1 MVYNTAQFK
10 QNLKNIEEWLKG
22 EFSGIR
28 TGRANPAILDGV
40 KVEAYGMEMPINQVA
55 NVSVEDARMIRVTP
69 WDMSQ
74 AKPIEKAIIV
84 SDLGLSVTVD
94 DKGLRIVFPDL
105 TSDRRSALIK
115 IAKQKLEDAKVSF
128 RAEREKS
135 IKEIDSA
142 EKAKEI
148 SEDEK
153 FRMKTDLQKV
163 LDDATRV
170 LEELFAKK
178 EKEIA
183 E

>member
-10 QNLKNIEEWLKG
+10 QNLKSIEEWLKG

-28 TGRANPAILDGV
+28 TGRANPAILDGI
-40 KVEAYGMEMPINQVA
+40 KVEAYGTDMPINQVA
-55 NVSVEDARMIRVTP
+55 NISVEDARMIRVTP
-69 WDMSQ
+69 WDMTQ

-105 TSDRRSALIK
+105 TSDRRAALIK

-153 FRMKTDLQKV
+153 FRMKADLQKV

>member
-1 MVYNTAQFK
+1 MIYNTAQFK
-10 QNLKNIEEWLKG
+10 QSLKNIEEWLKG

-28 TGRANPAILDGV
+28 TGRANPSILDGI
-40 KVEAYGMEMPINQVA
+40 KVEAYGSEMPINQVA
-55 NVSVEDARMIRVTP
+55 NVSVEDARMIRITP

-74 AKPIEKAIIV
+74 AKSIEKAIMV

-105 TSDRRSALIK
+105 TADRRSALIK
-115 IAKQKLEDAKVSF
+115 IAKQKLEEAKVSF
-128 RAEREKS
+128 RSEREKS
-135 IKEIDSA
+135 IKDIDAA

-153 FRMKTDLQKV
+153 FRMKADLQKV
-163 LDDATRV
+163 LEDSTRV
-170 LEELFAKK
+170 LDEIFAKK
-178 EKEIA
+178 EKEIS

>member
-10 QNLKNIEEWLKG
+10 QSLKNIEEWLKG

-28 TGRANPAILDGV
+28 TGRANPAILDGI
-40 KVEAYGMEMPINQVA
+40 KVEAYGTDMPINQVA

-74 AKPIEKAIIV
+74 AKSIEKAIMV

-153 FRMKTDLQKV
+153 FRMKADLQKV

>member
-1 MVYNTAQFK
+1 M
-10 QNLKNIEEWLKG
+10 
-22 EFSGIR
+22 
-28 TGRANPAILDGV
+28 
-40 KVEAYGMEMPINQVA
+40 
-55 NVSVEDARMIRVTP
+55 
-69 WDMSQ
+69 
-74 AKPIEKAIIV
+74 V

-153 FRMKTDLQKV
+153 FRMKADLQKV